1 MKRSTS
7 PSLARRVAMT
17 MMLAAL
23 PLFNA
28 QAADPGISADS
39 ITLGQTTALSGA
51 LSDLSKEFIKG
62 QQAFFDSL
70 NSQGGI
76 NGRKIN
82 LLIKDDAYDPKK
94 TVELAE
100 ELINKSEV
108 FAFFGTLGTG
118 NNEALIP
125 VAQKAGVPVFMPITG
140 SSTVRGSKLKGV
152 YNLRASYADEIEK
165 LVENLVTIG
174 IKRIAIAH
182 QNASFGKEA
191 LSAATESLK
200 KRNLTPVSVVSVETN
215 ASNAV
220 TATSEMLKANPE
232 AIILGLAGKP
242 TIEVI
247 KIVNTERKGTRLYAL
262 SVLATPAGLRAL
274 DKYGTG
280 VAISQVMPFPRS
292 STISLV
298 REYQRAMTAAG
309 QTEFTHISL
318 EGYANA
324 KVMAEAIRRAGKSP
338 TRASVA
344 NAIESMRRY
353 DLGGLEVSFGDG
365 ASSGSR
371 FVELTMINSQGK
383 LIK

>member
-1 MKRSTS
+1 MKNLLSWSQTS
-7 PSLARRVAMT
+7 RRTALAGLLSLC
-17 MMLAAL
+17 
-23 PLFNA
+23 LFASANA
-28 QAADPGISADS
+28 EPGVSSDA

-51 LSDLSKEFIKG
+51 LADLSKEFVKG
-62 QQAFFDSL
+62 QQVYFDSL
-70 NSQGGI
+70 NAKGGI

-82 LLIKDDAYDPKK
+82 LVIKDDAYDPKK
-94 TVELAE
+94 TVELVE
-100 ELINKSEV
+100 GFISENNIL
-108 FAFFGTLGTG
+108 AFFGTLGTG

-125 VAQKAGVPVFMPITG
+125 IAQKAGVPVFMPITG
-140 SSTVRGSKLKGV
+140 SNTVRGGKLKGV
-152 YNLRASYADEIEK
+152 YNLRASYSDEIEK

-174 IKRIAIAH
+174 VKKIAIAY

-200 KRNLTPVSVVSVETN
+200 KRNLTPTSIVSVETN

-220 TATSEMLKANPE
+220 AACNEMLKTNPE

-274 DKYGTG
+274 DKHGTG

-292 STISLV
+292 TTIALV
-298 REYQRAMTAAG
+298 REYQQAMAAAG

-324 KVMAEAIRRAGKSP
+324 KVMAEALRRAGKSP
-338 TRASVA
+338 TRASVVS
-344 NAIESMRRY
+344 AIESMRRY
-353 DLGGLEVSFGDG
+353 DLGGLEVTFGDG

-383 LIK
+383 LIR